1 MHIMKALFYPFR
13 FHILCF
19 DFFQAP
25 YQQRGISVPNT
36 ELVGKLIEE
45 FCTYTKRGMI
55 VYGTDKDGLSLDEVS
70 NVGTTKITLIEDNKV
85 KDTIFTT
92 PEDWGVRGRTTEEI
106 VLDKSDNRLKIIL
119 ESMIGKREDGYSDL
133 LIINAA
139 QYLFLNGVANTFKK
153 GTDLIK
159 QSIADGS
166 VKEELIKFVK
176 STDGNLL
183 KIEKELA
190 NIQ

>member
-1 MHIMKALFYPFR
+1 
-13 FHILCF
+13 
-19 DFFQAP
+19 
-25 YQQRGISVPNT
+25 
-36 ELVGKLIEE
+36 
-45 FCTYTKRGMI
+45 
-55 VYGTDKDGLSLDEVS
+55 
-70 NVGTTKITLIEDNKV
+70 
-85 KDTIFTT
+85 
-92 PEDWGVRGRTTEEI
+92 
-106 VLDKSDNRLKIIL
+106 
-119 ESMIGKREDGYSDL
+119 MIGKREDGYSDL